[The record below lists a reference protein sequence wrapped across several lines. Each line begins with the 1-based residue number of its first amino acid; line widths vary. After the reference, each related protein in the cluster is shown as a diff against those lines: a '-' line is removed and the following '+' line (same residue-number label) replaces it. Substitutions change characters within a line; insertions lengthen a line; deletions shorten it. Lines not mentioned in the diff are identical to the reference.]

1 MPAKDVVVTGT
12 FTINSYLL
20 TYTVDGDTV
29 KSDSIV
35 YGTALTLI
43 DEPAKEGYTFSGWS
57 ELPQTMPAQDV
68 VVKGTF
74 AINSY
79 LLTYRVDGETVK
91 SDSIAYGTALTLMDA
106 PTKEG
111 YTFSGWSELPQTMP
125 AQDVVVTGTFTIN
138 SYVVT
143 FTADGKVI
151 KSETLAYGTAIT
163 APENPTKEGYTF
175 VGWNPEVDA
184 IVPAKDVTYEAV
196 YQVNVYAVVYMVNG
210 KEWARDSVA
219 YGETI
224 VLKQYTPAEGETF
237 NSWTSDQ
244 EYTTMP
250 AHDLVYT
257 ANITTGIWGMMAN
270 REFVDVYNLQG
281 GVVARRMPV
290 KDLKKRLPR
299 GVYIIEGRKVAIK

>member
-1 MPAKDVVVTGT
+1 MEPSVADKSFRSSFARFATSRVSAKDVVVTGT
-12 FTINSYLL
+12 FN
-20 TYTVDGDTV
+20 
-29 KSDSIV
+29 
-35 YGTALTLI
+35 
-43 DEPAKEGYTFSGWS
+43 
-57 ELPQTMPAQDV
+57 
-68 VVKGTF
+68 
-74 AINSY
+74 
-79 LLTYRVDGETVK
+79 
-91 SDSIAYGTALTLMDA
+91 
-106 PTKEG
+106 
-111 YTFSGWSELPQTMP
+111 
-125 AQDVVVTGTFTIN
+125 IN

-143 FTADGKVI
+143 FKADGKVI
-151 KSETLAYGTAIT
+151 KSETLTYGTAIT

-184 IVPAKDVTYEAV
+184 TVPAKDVTYEAV
-196 YQVNVYAVVYMVNG
+196 YQVNVYAVIYMVNG
-210 KEWARDSVA
+210 NEWARDSVV

-224 VLKQYTPAEGETF
+224 ILKQYTPAEGETF
-237 NSWTSDQ
+237 NSWISDQ

-250 AHDLVYT
+250 AHDVVYT